1 MLAVHSEQSGAV
13 EQKGR
18 STNES
23 KVYKKIELGQL
34 TPHNI
39 KQFRLINQTVFP
51 VTYTEK
57 FYSDVLKNSKMC
69 RLAYF
74 NDIVVGAVSY
84 RIENVV
90 VKNVD
95 LATDDNNGQAN
106 QTVKKCYIMTL
117 GCLAP
122 YRGYGVGTLMLKH
135 VIRSCLKHGGIKSIY
150 LHVHV
155 GNEGAVAFY
164 KRFGFEITGE
174 VSDYYRRIHPQTA
187 YVLERSLSA
196 TEARESD
203 SESD

>member
-1 MLAVHSEQSGAV
+1 MIAVRTEQIDTV
-13 EQKGR
+13 EQKIRG
-18 STNES
+18 NNAS
-23 KVYKKIELGQL
+23 KMYKKIELGQL

-95 LATDDNNGQAN
+95 LAADDNYGQTS

-135 VIRSCLKHGGIKSIY
+135 VIKSCLKHGGIKSIY

-174 VSDYYRRIHPQTA
+174 VNDYYRRIHPQTA
-187 YVLERSLSA
+187 YVLERCLSA
-196 TEARESD
+196 TETRESD

>member
-1 MLAVHSEQSGAV
+1 MIAVHSDQIDTV
-13 EQKGR
+13 EQKNRG
-18 STNES
+18 NDAS

-84 RIENVV
+84 RIENIM
-90 VKNVD
+90 VKNAD
-95 LATDDNNGQAN
+95 LAADDNYGQTN

-135 VIRSCLKHGGIKSIY
+135 VIKSCLKHGGIKSIY
-150 LHVHV
+150 LHVHI

-174 VSDYYRRIHPQTA
+174 VNDYYRRIHPQTA
-187 YVLERSLSA
+187 YVLERCLSA
-196 TEARESD
+196 TETRESD

>member
-1 MLAVHSEQSGAV
+1 MLAVQSKLDGAV
-13 EQKGR
+13 KEEKKSINASQM
-18 STNES
+18 
-23 KVYKKIELGQL
+23 YKKIELGQL

-39 KQFRLINQTVFP
+39 KQFRLINQNVFP

-84 RIENVV
+84 RIENVL
-90 VKNVD
+90 VKSSD
-95 LATDDNNGQAN
+95 PSGDESSG

-122 YRGYGVGTLMLKH
+122 YRGHGVGTLMLKH
-135 VIRSCLKHGGIKSIY
+135 VIKFCQKHGGIKSIY

-174 VSDYYRRIHPQTA
+174 VDDYYRRIQPQTA
-187 YVLERSLSA
+187 YVLERCLSA
-196 TEARESD
+196 TDTRESD

>member
-1 MLAVHSEQSGAV
+1 MLAVHSERDGTLEEDRKDNSQS
-13 EQKGR
+13 
-18 STNES
+18 TI
-23 KVYKKIELGQL
+23 YKKIELGQL

-57 FYSDVLKNSKMC
+57 FYSDVLKNSNMC

-90 VKNVD
+90 VRSPD
-95 LATDDNNGQAN
+95 AADECSGQIS

-135 VIRSCLKHGGIKSIY
+135 VIKCCQKHGGIKSIY

-155 GNEGAVAFY
+155 DNEGAVAFY

-174 VSDYYRRIHPQTA
+174 VNDYYRRIQPQTA
-187 YVLERSLSA
+187 YVLERCLSA
-196 TEARESD
+196 TEESETDPD
-203 SESD
+203 SE

>member
-1 MLAVHSEQSGAV
+1 MLAVQSKLDGAV
-13 EQKGR
+13 KEEKKSINASQM
-18 STNES
+18 
-23 KVYKKIELGQL
+23 YKKIELGQL

-39 KQFRLINQTVFP
+39 KQFRLINQNVFP

-84 RIENVV
+84 RIENV
-90 VKNVD
+90 
-95 LATDDNNGQAN
+95 L
-106 QTVKKCYIMTL
+106 CYIMTL

-122 YRGYGVGTLMLKH
+122 YRGHGVGTLMLKH
-135 VIRSCLKHGGIKSIY
+135 VIKFCQKHGGIKSIY

-174 VSDYYRRIHPQTA
+174 VDDYYRRIQPQTA
-187 YVLERSLSA
+187 YVLERCFSYKRIFYCL
-196 TEARESD
+196 
-203 SESD
+203 